1 MNKQLFLILI
11 FLTSFSSLFS
21 QSKAR
26 EALDVISTSGSS
38 IESEKIV
45 ISWTIGNNII
55 DFLQIE
61 DAQSPRPEDKP
72 GVMEMEDGTLIK
84 VYPTLTTGPVI
95 IKVRAV
101 ETTQLN
107 AEFLDLK
114 GTKLKIIKLDTD
126 EVEVDLSNFKNGMYI
141 IKITNKDVTD
151 QKLVKIVKL

>member
-1 MNKQLFLILI
+1 MNKQFLLILI
-11 FLTSFSSLFS
+11 FLTSFANLFS

-26 EALDVISTSGSS
+26 ETLDVISTSGSI

-61 DAQSPRPEDKP
+61 EALSPRPEDKP